1 MSTQHVMILIKLAE
15 ITATSVPRLDEAL
28 KSYGWEKSKF
38 DPNLWRA
45 TVSNEEEEQSKLSTQ
60 VQKQLITA
68 ANFAEAGAFMAVL
81 QVGNSQPVGYV
92 FKKGD
97 ALKWN
102 RSAAAW

>member
-1 MSTQHVMILIKLAE
+1 MSTQHVMIFIKLGD
-15 ITATSVPRLDEAL
+15 ISATSVPRLDEAL

-38 DPNLWRA
+38 DSNLWRA
-45 TVSNEEEEQSKLSTQ
+45 TVGSDEEQAKLSTQ

-102 RSAAAW
+102 RSAAAF

>member
-1 MSTQHVMILIKLAE
+1 MPTQHVMILIKLAE
-15 ITATSVPRLDEAL
+15 ITAASVPRLDEAL
-28 KSYGWEKSKF
+28 KSYGWEKSKL

-45 TVSNEEEEQSKLSTQ
+45 TVDNEEEPTKLSTQ

-92 FKKGD
+92 FKKGG